1 MATFDT
7 VRGIVAKPENVA
19 LIQAGIVKVALQI
32 ISEDPTTPNHANR
45 VNLARSVLQA
55 SESHARQM
63 IWDVALVSTGTTDD
77 ALTTAILAT
86 WNQYAGL
93 EAEI

>member
-32 ISEDPTTPNHANR
+32 ISEDSTTPNHANR
-45 VNLARSVLQA
+45 VNLARSVLQT

-63 IWDVALVSTGTTDD
+63 IWGVALVAAGTTDD

-93 EAEI
+93 EAEV